1 MAATLPDATTNKW
14 YQQYIQEFT
23 PQQIDYKDITTEQQ
37 TREQLSAS
45 EAAYLEPYL
54 QQSMK
59 SVLAQAQAQRA
70 AYDADAASRGM
81 TQSTY
86 LTDVKGR
93 VSQQAQSD
101 IAGLQSSYQSTL
113 AQQTN
118 SAYQAQLNRLLSVS
132 QQNEQNR
139 LSVAEWNASERTRA
153 EALAWQRA
161 FVAASQEAA
170 AAASSG
176 GGSWGT
182 NPNADGITANDPN
195 YIPYVY
201 TSSPQ
206 LYTGIA
212 KAKAA
217 YGLTE

>member
-14 YQQYIQEFT
+14 YQQYISEFT

-37 TREQLSAS
+37 TRDQLSAS

-101 IAGLQSSYQSTL
+101 IAGLQSAYQSTL

-139 LSVAEWNASERTRA
+139 LSVSEWNASERTRS

-182 NPNADGITANDPN
+182 NPNADGITANDPK

-212 KAKAA
+212 KAKKT